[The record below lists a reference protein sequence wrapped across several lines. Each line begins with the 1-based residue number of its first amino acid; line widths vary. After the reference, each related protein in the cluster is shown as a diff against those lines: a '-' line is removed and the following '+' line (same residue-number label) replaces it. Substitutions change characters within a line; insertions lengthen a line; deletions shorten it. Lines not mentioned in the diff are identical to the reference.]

1 MRLENRIA
9 LVTGGASGIGFAT
22 AQRLLQEGA
31 YVVLCDKD
39 EANLDRSATELD
51 LASGR
56 CIGLPLDVTNVEQIQ
71 ACVSAVMERWGR
83 IDILINNAGITK
95 DAQLLKMTEA
105 QWDDVLDVNL
115 KGVFLLGKAV
125 APLMV
130 QAGKGVI
137 LNASSVVGLYGN
149 FGQSNYS
156 ATKFG
161 VIGLTKT
168 WARELGPKGVRVNA
182 VCPGFIET
190 PILKS
195 IPEKVL
201 KQLEAT
207 SWQRRLGQPSEV
219 ASVYAFLASDDA
231 AFVNGA
237 CIEVSGGIS
246 L

>member
-1 MRLENRIA
+1 MRLEKKIA

-31 YVVLCDKD
+31 YVAVCDKD
-39 EANLDRSATELD
+39 KESLDRSVAELNP
-51 LASGR
+51 ASKR
-56 CIGLPLDVTNVEQIQ
+56 CIGIQLDVTSSEQIQ
-71 ACVSAVMERWGR
+71 ACVSAVVEQWGG

-105 QWDDVLDVNL
+105 QWDDVIDVNL
-115 KGVFLLGKAV
+115 KAVFQLGKAV

-137 LNASSVVGLYGN
+137 LNASSVVGIYGN